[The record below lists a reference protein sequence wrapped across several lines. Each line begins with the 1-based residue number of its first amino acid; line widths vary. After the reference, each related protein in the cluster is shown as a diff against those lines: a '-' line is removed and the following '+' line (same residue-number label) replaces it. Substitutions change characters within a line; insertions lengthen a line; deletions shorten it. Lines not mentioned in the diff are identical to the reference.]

1 MKNMIILGVVGAV
14 MTGLMIG
21 LQSSLSNRT
30 GQLIG
35 SLRTGLLTNIFGGGV
50 ALLVFILAIA
60 AKQLGWELPP
70 RQALIMLLSSG
81 ALGVFII
88 IGISF
93 SLRYT
98 GVVAGLGSVILGQM
112 LISSVVD
119 AIGWLGLQRV
129 PFTWQR
135 GAGLLLLAAAIYM
148 LLPRN

>member
-1 MKNMIILGVVGAV
+1 MKNMIIVGVAGAV

-21 LQSSLSNRT
+21 IQSSLSNRT

-35 SLRTGLLTNIFGGGV
+35 PLRTGLLTNIFGGGV
-50 ALLVFILAIA
+50 ALLVFLLALA
-60 AKQLGWELPP
+60 AKWLGWEIPP

-88 IGISF
+88 MGISF

-112 LISSVVD
+112 LISSIVD
-119 AIGWLGLQRV
+119 ATGWLGLQRI